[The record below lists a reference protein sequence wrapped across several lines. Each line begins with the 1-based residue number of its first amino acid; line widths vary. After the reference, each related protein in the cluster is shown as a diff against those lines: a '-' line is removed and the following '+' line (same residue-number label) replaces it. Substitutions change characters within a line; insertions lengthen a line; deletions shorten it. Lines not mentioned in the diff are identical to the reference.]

1 MKIAL
6 DTFAASVVRT
16 FTPIVVGA
24 VVGFL
29 VASNVPL
36 DPEFEVALTGV
47 ITVAF
52 QGVYY
57 VAVRLF
63 EKHVSPKF
71 GWLLGNPSQPVAY
84 VTSDVK
90 ETQVHTDKVHTSP
103 DTAQIIVH
111 QSK

>member
-6 DTFAASVVRT
+6 DTFAASVIRT
-16 FTPIVVGA
+16 ATPIIVGA
-24 VVGFL
+24 VIGFA
-29 VASNVPL
+29 VASNIPL
-36 DPEFEVALTGV
+36 DPEFEIALTGLV
-47 ITVAF
+47 TVGF
-52 QGVYY
+52 QVLYY
-57 VAVRLF
+57 TAVRLF

-84 VTSDVK
+84 VTSEVK
-90 ETQVHTDKVHTSP
+90 ETLVHTDKVHTSP